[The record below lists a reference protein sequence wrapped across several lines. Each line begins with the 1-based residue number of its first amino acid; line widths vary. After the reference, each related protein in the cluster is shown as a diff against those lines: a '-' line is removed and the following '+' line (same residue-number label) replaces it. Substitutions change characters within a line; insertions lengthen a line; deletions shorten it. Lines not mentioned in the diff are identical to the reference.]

1 MITRA
6 LCIDPGFANFG
17 WGLIDFS
24 SEEGA
29 PPSFVACGVLHTEK
43 DSALHKPEDFVERGQ
58 KLSREF
64 LLLFTKAKPDIVFA
78 EAPSWVRDST
88 ANAKLGFAWGMVGTC
103 LGSQET
109 PIDIVAPQQLK
120 FRLTGDR
127 SASKEI
133 VRAAVVSLLPEASIF
148 LRSLGRHYDHAADAL
163 GAGLVL
169 YALRSRKATRK
180 SRIEA

>member
-1 MITRA
+1 MTTRA

-17 WGLIDFS
+17 WGLIDFPD
-24 SEEGA
+24 EEGA
-29 PPSFVACGVLHTEK
+29 PPKFVGCGVLHTEK
-43 DSALHKPEDFVERGQ
+43 DSALHKPDDFVERGQ
-58 KLSREF
+58 ALGREF
-64 LLLFTKAKPDIVFA
+64 LLLFAKAKPDIVYT

-88 ANAKLGFAWGMVGTC
+88 ANAKLGFAWGLVSAC
-103 LGSQET
+103 IALNQT

-127 SASKEI
+127 SATKET
-133 VRAAVVSLLPEASIF
+133 VRAAVVSLLPEAEKP
-148 LRSLGRHYDHAADAL
+148 LRALGRHYDHAADAL

-169 YALRSRKATRK
+169 HALRNRKATRR